1 MPDVNLAYD
10 AGLIDEGRFV
20 GGLSPAEFRE
30 KLRAHVA
37 IRMFCLDDEGN
48 PLVHLPHQ
56 ITFIGFSPLPDSGG
70 DKLVVIQIF
79 AYDWPDRMKRI
90 DRNMKSIG
98 KRVRQLLKLPEGTVD
113 VSFIKI
119 HRGSSD
125 EAPGWVNV

>member
-10 AGLIDEGRFV
+10 SGLIHEGRFV

-30 KLRAHVA
+30 KLRMHIS
-37 IRMFCLDDEGN
+37 IRMFCLDDDGN

-56 ITFIGFSPLPDSGG
+56 ITFIGFAPLPDSGE
-70 DKLVVIQIF
+70 KLVVMQIF
-79 AYDWPDRMKRI
+79 AYDWPDRMNKI
-90 DRNMKSIG
+90 DRNMRSIG
-98 KRVRQLLKLPEGTVD
+98 KRVRQLLKLPENTVD

-119 HRGSSD
+119 HRGSPD